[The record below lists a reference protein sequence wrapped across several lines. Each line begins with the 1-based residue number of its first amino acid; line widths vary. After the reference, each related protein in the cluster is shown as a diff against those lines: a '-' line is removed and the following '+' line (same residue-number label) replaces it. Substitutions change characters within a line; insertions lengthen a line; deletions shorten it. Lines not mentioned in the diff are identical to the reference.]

1 MSDSDTSDASP
12 FGWALRVNGSCLD
25 VEEDCGMTIEP
36 YRVCCPGGSYCPHA
50 YNVAC
55 CPSGSNCTEA
65 LEAKPHCA
73 NETWDLYINGGY
85 FCCEHGT
92 IGYATDTD
100 SNGCG
105 DADYELQVG
114 ESALPIIQTGT
125 VTTSTPSPTSTPS
138 TTATDDSSSSTPTST
153 SNSSSSSSDPN
164 TGAIAGGVVGG
175 VCGAAIIAVL
185 VWLLIRTRRRQQ
197 TQDAMNQAEYFNKA
211 GLMPPESVQTSPLP
225 VEMDAHRFAELG
237 DHRTVAELPGYYGR

>member
-1 MSDSDTSDASP
+1 MPDSDTSDASP

-125 VTTSTPSPTSTPS
+125 GKCT
-138 TTATDDSSSSTPTST
+138 
-153 SNSSSSSSDPN
+153 
-164 TGAIAGGVVGG
+164 I
-175 VCGAAIIAVL
+175 
-185 VWLLIRTRRRQQ
+185 
-197 TQDAMNQAEYFNKA
+197 
-211 GLMPPESVQTSPLP
+211 
-225 VEMDAHRFAELG
+225 
-237 DHRTVAELPGYYGR
+237 